1 MKKNKK
7 IIEIKGG
14 IGNQLFQLAY
24 SKYLSKEK
32 NIEVILNLHWFKENK
47 RVFLLDKFI
56 KNFDQYSLDFTKR
69 NFFKNENIISF
80 LIEKNI
86 FSPKNISGYWQSN
99 LYAKYLLKSELNSE
113 TIKEKGFNNY
123 YIFHLR
129 MGDFRTSK
137 DHSLIPFE
145 FYKKNLKFF
154 EDKKIFILAEDVNDA
169 EKLRKFIGDNSI
181 EIFENDELATFNFI
195 YNSNGGIISNSTFCW
210 WPVYFSEKKKV
221 WISSNYWTN
230 KRKFI
235 ESDVYLE
242 DILILNPR

>member
-1 MKKNKK
+1 
-7 IIEIKGG
+7 
-14 IGNQLFQLAY
+14 
-24 SKYLSKEK
+24 
-32 NIEVILNLHWFKENK
+32 
-47 RVFLLDKFI
+47 
-56 KNFDQYSLDFTKR
+56 
-69 NFFKNENIISF
+69 
-80 LIEKNI
+80 
-86 FSPKNISGYWQSN
+86 
-99 LYAKYLLKSELNSE
+99 
-113 TIKEKGFNNY
+113 
-123 YIFHLR
+123 

-210 WPVYFSEKKKV
+210 WAFYFYEKKKV